1 MELGGYF
8 AIVRRWWWTLLLAAW
23 IAGLVGFLFAATL
36 EPRYDARVRLLVGP
50 VTADLNTLRASA
62 GLVPTF
68 AELAQSEPLLES
80 VAEAP
85 EVDLSVAEL
94 EAALSITA
102 NDTTRLLT
110 IHFDDSDP
118 ARAAAVP
125 NEVADQLIA
134 LQPTGATLPEGEI
147 TIIEPATVPTEPAA
161 PDAPLLVVLAA
172 GAGLVGALILVL
184 ILEYANHSI
193 RGPSELEAL
202 TDVPLI
208 GQLRLPPTRQRWH
221 ATSPLFVDAMPSS
234 RAASSLRIAA
244 VKATSR
250 DRSVPLRSL
259 LVIGIDTHPGAG
271 QIAANLAAVIAQAG
285 DRVTLVDAND
295 ESAEVSTLLAAVE
308 LPGLAEMMEPS
319 EGDALA
325 TDLASVV
332 LPRWGGVDVVPRGK
346 KPMPIAN
353 GKKVARLLDDI
364 AARSGVAIVNAP
376 PIHQSGTSLTWARAC
391 DATILVARREGTRR
405 DALLEALDSLRL
417 VHAEVVGIIMY
428 DRASRL
434 VVPTARWESSAAAG
448 GASRFA
454 PVAPEKAPQ
463 AGTPEATDEAPTL
476 PAPVRVP
483 TVAVPTEMARETSA
497 ESSHRSRRAA
507 RRAKR

>member
-23 IAGLVGFLFAATL
+23 IAGLIGFLFAATL
-36 EPRYDARVRLLVGP
+36 APRYDARVRLLVGP

-80 VAEAP
+80 VAESA
-85 EVDLSVAEL
+85 EVDLSLAEL
-94 EAALSITA
+94 EAGLSITA

-118 ARAAAVP
+118 VRAAAVP
-125 NEVADQLIA
+125 NEIAAQLIA
-134 LQPTGATLPEGEI
+134 LQPSGATLPEGEI
-147 TIIEPATVPTEPAA
+147 TIVEPATVPSEPAA
-161 PDAPLLVVLAA
+161 PETPLLVMLAA
-172 GAGLVGALILVL
+172 GAGMVGALILVL

-193 RGPSELEAL
+193 RGPAELEAL

-221 ATSPLFVDAMPSS
+221 ATSPLFVEAMPSS
-234 RAASSLRIAA
+234 RPASALRIAA

-250 DRSVPLRSL
+250 GHGAPLRSL
-259 LVIGIDTHPGAG
+259 LVIGIDTHAGAG
-271 QIAANLAAVIAQAG
+271 QIVANLGAVIAQSG
-285 DRVTLVDAND
+285 ERVTVVDAND
-295 ESAEVSTLLAAVE
+295 ESAEVTTLMAAVD

-325 TDLASVV
+325 LGLDSVI

-364 AARSGVAIVNAP
+364 AARSGLAIVNAP

-391 DATILVARREGTRR
+391 DATVLVARREGTRR
-405 DALLEALDSLRL
+405 ESLVEALESLRL

-434 VVPTARWESSAAAG
+434 VVPTARWVPTTGTRAAATP
-448 GASRFA
+448 A
-454 PVAPEKAPQ
+454 PVARSKAPVNE
-463 AGTPEATDEAPTL
+463 TPAKAEEL
-476 PAPVRVP
+476 PARPGTATMP
-483 TVAVPTEMARETSA
+483 TIAVPAKTPRETGTQPG
-497 ESSHRSRRAA
+497 HRSRRAA
-507 RRAKR
+507 RRARR